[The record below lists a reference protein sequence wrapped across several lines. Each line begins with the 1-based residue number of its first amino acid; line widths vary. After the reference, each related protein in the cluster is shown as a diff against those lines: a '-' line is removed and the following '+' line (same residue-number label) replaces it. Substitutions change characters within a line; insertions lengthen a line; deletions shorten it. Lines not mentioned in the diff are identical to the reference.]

1 MKTVGER
8 LKYYIEYKEVN
19 VRQFCIKNDIAY
31 NSFHQIL
38 NGTRNMGLNTLK
50 QVIDV
55 YPQLNLNWVIKGIGS
70 VEISTTGNNISE
82 PESIYGKMD
91 PGLEMVIKYLDSD
104 VAQDK
109 LNELIELKLKD
120 HDKEK

>member
-1 MKTVGER
+1 
-8 LKYYIEYKEVN
+8 
-19 VRQFCIKNDIAY
+19 
-31 NSFHQIL
+31 
-38 NGTRNMGLNTLK
+38 MGLNTLK

-120 HDKEK
+120 HGKEK

>member
-8 LKYYIEYKEVN
+8 LKYYIENKEVN
-19 VRQFCIKNDIAY
+19 VRQFCIKNKIAY

-120 HDKEK
+120 HGKEK